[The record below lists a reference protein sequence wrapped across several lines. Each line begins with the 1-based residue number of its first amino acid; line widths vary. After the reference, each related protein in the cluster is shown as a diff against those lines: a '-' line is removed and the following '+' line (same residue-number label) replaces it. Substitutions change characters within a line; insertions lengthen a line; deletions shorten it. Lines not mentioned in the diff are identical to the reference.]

1 VTPASIAAI
10 IGAVIGSAGFAAVI
24 NAFTARGS
32 TRVQVTTALT
42 GSAME
47 LVNALKADSAS
58 AREDAKAAREETE
71 ALRHEVEKIRNT
83 CSDLAI
89 RLRHLL
95 DMVVDPDMTM
105 ERLRIYVAQ
114 LPTLDED
121 KIG

>member
-71 ALRHEVEKIRNT
+71 ALR
-83 CSDLAI
+83 
-89 RLRHLL
+89 LRHLL